1 MLPLWF
7 WCMYQ
12 SAQNNSGYVTVFNDI
27 SLLGLGKALQ
37 NMAASPKKNPLIMTK
52 HSKKFSSSRQE

>member
-1 MLPLWF
+1 MMLPLWF

-37 NMAASPKKNPLIMTK
+37 NMAASPKKI
-52 HSKKFSSSRQE
+52 S